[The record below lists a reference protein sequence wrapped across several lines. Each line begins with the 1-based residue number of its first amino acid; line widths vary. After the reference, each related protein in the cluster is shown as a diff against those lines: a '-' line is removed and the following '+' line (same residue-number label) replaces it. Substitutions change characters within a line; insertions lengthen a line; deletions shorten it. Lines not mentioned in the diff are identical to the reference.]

1 MQPKPKQAKE
11 KMANQHEET
20 ATGQVQDDTQMNP
33 AMCANTRG
41 AVYILITAAQK
52 RMYHPT

>member
-1 MQPKPKQAKE
+1 MQPKPKQAKA

-33 AMCANTRG
+33 AMCTNTRG